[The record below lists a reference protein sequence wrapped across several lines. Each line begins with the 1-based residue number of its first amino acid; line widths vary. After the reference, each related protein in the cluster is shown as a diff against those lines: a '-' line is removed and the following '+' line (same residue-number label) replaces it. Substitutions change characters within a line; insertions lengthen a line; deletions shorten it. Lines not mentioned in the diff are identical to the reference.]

1 MPGRKRQPVGVKKP
15 ARGAAMAPPNVQGR
29 RRGPMGRAAGS
40 RAPKANPRDLYEAD
54 EADPE
59 ETRNAQRYDVS
70 ASAQGFPACAC
81 SVRIVASM
89 RRMVHCSP

>member
-1 MPGRKRQPVGVKKP
+1 
-15 ARGAAMAPPNVQGR
+15 MAPPNVQGR

-40 RAPKANPRDLYEAD
+40 RAPKGNPRDLYEAD

-70 ASAQGFPACAC
+70 AQGFPARPCKAVSC
-81 SVRIVASM
+81 SVRIVAGM
-89 RRMVHCSP
+89 RCMMRCSP

>member
-1 MPGRKRQPVGVKKP
+1 MKKP

-70 ASAQGFPACAC
+70 AQGFPARPCKPHAACAQ
-81 SVRIVASM
+81 
-89 RRMVHCSP
+89 